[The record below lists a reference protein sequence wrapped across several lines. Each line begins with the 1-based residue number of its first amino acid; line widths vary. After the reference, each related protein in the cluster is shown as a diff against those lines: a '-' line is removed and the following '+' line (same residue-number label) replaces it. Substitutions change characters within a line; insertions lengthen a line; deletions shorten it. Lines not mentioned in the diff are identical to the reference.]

1 VCCFCWTCVT
11 IELLRAAG
19 YIACLFRS
27 ETECFN
33 PALLLLSPRASF
45 ADTGPATSPPRGR
58 IFFFFVV
65 SEPGGSPVRGALLS
79 LTLPGGVYPRFHSAV
94 QKLSFFFTYLL
105 DFTVFAAVHQLQQVW
120 RHLQAL
126 TWVSI
131 AQTVDAFVINIKFQL
146 YGPKI
151 ALILGYSLHRYCVT

>member
-1 VCCFCWTCVT
+1 
-11 IELLRAAG
+11 
-19 YIACLFRS
+19 
-27 ETECFN
+27 
-33 PALLLLSPRASF
+33 
-45 ADTGPATSPPRGR
+45 
-58 IFFFFVV
+58 VV

-79 LTLPGGVYPRFHSAV
+79 LTLPGGVHPRFHSAV

-146 YGPKI
+146 YGLKI
-151 ALILGYSLHRYCVT
+151 ALVLGYSLHRYCVT